1 MYLSSITYCRQ
12 VMAMLRVKWNPQS
25 RVTRSNYYFSSLFHD
40 LYAKICESTQHMA
53 PISIC
58 GLRTQVNLTPDDM
71 IELIC
76 IGKIVLDRKRD
87 HDGVDND
94 NDDSDDGRIIEQRL
108 RSEEDLGQRKLLE
121 EAQQLGGLR
130 QRSHLAKQQT
140 TVIFDKYPEY
150 MRRQALGLSEN
161 KWRERT
167 GETPLDMTP
176 KSSPSTLN
184 ISPVKVSFLPPLSA
198 DKRSADSPPNPLMI
212 AHSQAPW
219 LKVADVA
226 VELTPLQSVT
236 GGVITEY
243 LGSVSMHFIR
253 ESKGGEGAF
262 ITECNAIVRAHV
274 ASLGGNAMIGYEA
287 VPAESGG
294 RVYKSQVYNVISLSG
309 CAVKI
314 DYGKGKR
321 MAEDTDWDSIP
332 MEVIAEERARLRSE
346 TF

>member
-1 MYLSSITYCRQ
+1 
-12 VMAMLRVKWNPQS
+12 MLRVKWNPQS
-25 RVTRSNYYFSSLFHD
+25 RLTRSNYYFSSLFQD
-40 LYAKICESTQHMA
+40 LYAKICESIQHMA

-58 GLRTQVNLTPDDM
+58 GLKTQVNLTPDDM

-76 IGKIVLDRKRD
+76 VGKIVLDRKRD
-87 HDGVDND
+87 HAMDEND
-94 NDDSDDGRIIEQRL
+94 NDDSDDGRIVERRL
-108 RSEEDLGQRKLLE
+108 RSEEEAGQRKLLE

-140 TVIFDKYPEY
+140 TLIFDKYPEY
-150 MRRQALGLSEN
+150 LRHQVLGLSGT
-161 KWRERT
+161 KMKERT
-167 GETPLDMTP
+167 SETPVEMTS
-176 KSSPSTLN
+176 KSSAS
-184 ISPVKVSFLPPLSA
+184 IASVSPTQVSFLPPLIA
-198 DKRSADSPPNPLMI
+198 DKRGVDFPSQYQSPRLN
-212 AHSQAPW
+212 
-219 LKVADVA
+219 VADVP
-226 VELTPLQSVT
+226 VELTPLYAVA

-253 ESKGGEGAF
+253 ESKGGEGAEFHRF
-262 ITECNAIVRAHV
+262 ITECNAIARAHV

-314 DYGKGKR
+314 EYGTGSSTVGR
-321 MAEDTDWDSIP
+321 ASSDWDSAH
-332 MEVIAEERARLRSE
+332 MNAIAEERARLRSE

>member
-1 MYLSSITYCRQ
+1 
-12 VMAMLRVKWNPQS
+12 MLRVKWNPQS
-25 RVTRSNYYFSSLFHD
+25 RLTRSNYYFSSLFQD
-40 LYAKICESTQHMA
+40 LYAKICESIQSMA

-58 GLRTQVNLTPDDM
+58 GVRTQVNLTPDDM

-76 IGKIVLDRKRD
+76 IGKIVMDRKRD
-87 HDGVDND
+87 HETVDNGH
-94 NDDSDDGRIIEQRL
+94 DDSDDGRIVEQRL
-108 RSEEDLGQRKLLE
+108 RSEEDLGQRKLIE

-130 QRSHLAKQQT
+130 QRTHLSKQQT

-150 MRRQALGLSEN
+150 MRRQVLGFGDI
-161 KWRERT
+161 KWKERT

-176 KSSPSTLN
+176 KSSPSIFN
-184 ISPVKVSFLPPLSA
+184 ISPIHVSVLPLLSA
-198 DKRSADSPPNPLMI
+198 DKIESPSNRSMLE
-212 AHSQAPW
+212 HSQASW
-219 LKVADVA
+219 LKVADAA
-226 VELTPLQSVT
+226 VELTPLYAVT

-253 ESKGGEGAF
+253 ESKGGEGAEFHRF
-262 ITECNAIVRAHV
+262 ITECNAIARAHV
-274 ASLGGNAMIGYEA
+274 ASLGGNAMIAYEA

-314 DYGKGKR
+314 DYRKGTS
-321 MAEDTDWDSIP
+321 AESLEWDSAQ
-332 MEVIAEERARLRSE
+332 IAEERARLRSE